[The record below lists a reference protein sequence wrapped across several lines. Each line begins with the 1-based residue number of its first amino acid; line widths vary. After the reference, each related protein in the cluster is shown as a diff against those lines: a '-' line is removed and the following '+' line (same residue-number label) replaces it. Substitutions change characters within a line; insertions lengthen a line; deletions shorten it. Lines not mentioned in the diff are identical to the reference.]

1 MEVPRTV
8 DWHPDLDKQNSFR
21 GLRKATTRQHQPR
34 KEQHM
39 SDYKH
44 SLTPSAQLQW
54 VRIGR
59 GNTDPASYAA
69 DRMAPA
75 R

>member
-1 MEVPRTV
+1 
-8 DWHPDLDKQNSFR
+8 
-21 GLRKATTRQHQPR
+21 
-34 KEQHM
+34 M

-44 SLTPSAQLQW
+44 SLTPSARLQW

-59 GNTDPASYAA
+59 GNLDPASYAA
-69 DRMAPA
+69 DRMASA